1 MHHIG
6 VDRTNEAGAAGIE
19 AYLEPDAFN
28 PAELSA
34 ADVFARLATELHDS
48 DGVENTV
55 DAVVEFA
62 LRALSCSH
70 AGVVFVA
77 RGGRP
82 EIAAV
87 TDPAVSTVY
96 QFQIDGGDGPLMESL
111 RDGVIV
117 HVRDA
122 KLDPRWPRWSEL
134 VSELGI
140 HSVLHLPL
148 VVGDRT
154 GGVLSVYSTSPGAF
168 TDDDEA
174 VAHIL
179 ARHAAVAVATARE
192 EESLAQAVDARK
204 LIGQAMGIL
213 MERFDLDEDRAFEVL
228 KRYSQD
234 GNIKLREVAQ
244 QLVDTRKLP
253 RA

>member
-1 MHHIG
+1 M
-6 VDRTNEAGAAGIE
+6 
-19 AYLEPDAFN
+19 FN
-28 PAELSA
+28 PAELSV

-48 DGVENTV
+48 DGVDETV

-62 LRALSCSH
+62 VRALSCSH

-87 TDPAVSTVY
+87 SDPAIRTIY
-96 QFQIDGGDGPLMESL
+96 ECQIDVGDGPMVESL
-111 RDGVIV
+111 REGAVV
-117 HVRDA
+117 HIPDA
-122 KLDPRWPRWSEL
+122 KADPRWPSWSEL
-134 VSELGI
+134 VSGFGI

-148 VVGDRT
+148 AVTDRRV
-154 GGVLSVYSTSPGAF
+154 GGVLSVYSTAPAAF
-168 TDDDEA
+168 TADDEA

-179 ARHAAVAVATARE
+179 ARHAAVALSSARE
-192 EESLAQAVDARK
+192 EASLAQAVDARK

-213 MERFDLDEDRAFEVL
+213 MERFDLDADRAFEVL

-253 RA
+253 RS

>member
-1 MHHIG
+1 M
-6 VDRTNEAGAAGIE
+6 
-19 AYLEPDAFN
+19 
-28 PAELSA
+28 
-34 ADVFARLATELHDS
+34 
-48 DGVENTV
+48 
-55 DAVVEFA
+55 
-62 LRALSCSH
+62 
-70 AGVVFVA
+70 
-77 RGGRP
+77 
-82 EIAAV
+82 
-87 TDPAVSTVY
+87 
-96 QFQIDGGDGPLMESL
+96 
-111 RDGVIV
+111 V

-134 VSELGI
+134 VSDLGI

-148 VVGDRT
+148 MVGDRI
-154 GGVLSVYSTSPGAF
+154 GGVLSVYSTTPAAF

-179 ARHAAVAVATARE
+179 ARHAAVAVASARE
-192 EESLAQAVDARK
+192 EENLAHAVDARK

-253 RA
+253 RG

>member
-1 MHHIG
+1 MHHMG
-6 VDRTNEAGAAGIE
+6 VERINEAGATGTDV
-19 AYLEPDAFN
+19 YLGSDAFN

-34 ADVFARLATELHDS
+34 ADVFAQLATELHDS
-48 DGVENTV
+48 DGVEQTV

-62 LRALSCSH
+62 LRALSCDY

-87 TDPAVSTVY
+87 TDPAVATVY
-96 QFQIDGGDGPLMESL
+96 QYQIDGGDGPLVESL
-111 RDGVIV
+111 RDGVMV

-122 KLDPRWPRWSEL
+122 KLDPRWPRWSEV

-154 GGVLSVYSTSPGAF
+154 GGVLSVFSATPAAF
-168 TDDDEA
+168 TEDDEA

-179 ARHAAVAVATARE
+179 ARHAAVAVSTARE
-192 EESLAQAVDARK
+192 EESLAHAVDARK

-253 RA
+253 RR